1 MTNKKKLI
9 EKLINSPQNLK
20 YSEIETLFNN
30 DEHII
35 EWGKW
40 SHKIISN
47 IVKWTSITI
56 PIHNNDCITIYKRKL
71 RKFYFNNLK

>member
-35 EWGKW
+35 EWGK
-40 SHKIISN
+40 
-47 IVKWTSITI
+47 
-56 PIHNNDCITIYKRKL
+56 
-71 RKFYFNNLK
+71 